1 MEVDVFGV
9 HSGRVI
15 AGEIK
20 TDSAQFTR
28 KQLVED
34 LQKSRDLGADLHLL
48 AAANDVTDKVRHEV
62 EDLARSEGMDTLV
75 LDRMNLRPTRHQ

>member
-20 TDSAQFTR
+20 TDQSRFTR
-28 KQLVED
+28 EQLVKD

-48 AAANDVTDKVRHEV
+48 AAADDVTDKVRHDL

-75 LDRMNLRPTRHQ
+75 LDRENLRPARHQ